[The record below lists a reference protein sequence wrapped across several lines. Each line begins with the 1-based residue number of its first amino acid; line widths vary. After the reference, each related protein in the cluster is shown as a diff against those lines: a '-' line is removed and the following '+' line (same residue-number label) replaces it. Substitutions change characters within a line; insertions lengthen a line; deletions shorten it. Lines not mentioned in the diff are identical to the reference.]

1 MATELTPVQR
11 LAISRSQMALA
22 LHDPVWL
29 LLLHRLLKEKPAP

>member
-22 LHDPVWL
+22 LRDPVWL